1 MRHAVLGVVSA
12 LALAAPAAA
21 ADPAAPDPLAATRRV
36 LDVPGDFAYDNVSL
50 AGVIADLRDRAK
62 LPIALDSALAQSGI
76 DPNGVMVT
84 GVNLKGVKLRD
95 GLRAVLEPFNLRFGV
110 VRDGLFVS
118 TEDGLTARQLRQRVD
133 VDGEAAPFAATVRKL
148 AAGTGANVVLDPR
161 LKDRADAPVAL
172 KLDDVPLETA
182 VRLLAEVADLRAVR
196 LNNVLFVT
204 TPERAARLRPD
215 ADGPVPAPGGN
226 PFLPGIQLPAG
237 GGVGF
242 AVPLNPPP
250 GVEAPPV
257 DKN

>member
-1 MRHAVLGVVSA
+1 MRHAVLGSVAV
-12 LALAAPAAA
+12 LALAAPVGA

-36 LDVPGDFAYDNVSL
+36 LDVPGDFAYDNVTL

-62 LPIALDSALAQSGI
+62 LPIAFDPALGQSGV
-76 DPNGVMVT
+76 DPNGLMVS
-84 GVNLKGVKLRD
+84 GVNLKGVKFRD
-95 GLRAVLEPFNLRFGV
+95 GLRAVLDPFNLRFGL
-110 VRDGLFVS
+110 VRDGLYVS

-133 VDGEAAPFAATVRKL
+133 VDGEAAPFAATVRRL

-182 VRLLAEVADLRAVR
+182 VRLLAEVAGLRAVR
-196 LNNVLFVT
+196 MNNVLFVT
-204 TPERAARLRPD
+204 TPEAAARLRPD
-215 ADGPVPAPGGN
+215 ADGPVPATPPN
-226 PFLPGIQLPAG
+226 PFLPGIQLPAVG
-237 GGVGF
+237 GI

-250 GVEAPPV
+250 AVEAPPV